1 MPSVKTGLH
10 HRRYLGFFK
19 ILGLES
25 KHFALFY
32 GQCVVVHVGPR
43 IIDQFVALMLPD
55 HSLYLQRRGTL
66 DVTPAV
72 ATVGR
77 IEGVLNHIETASLR
91 RERHRKQVQELQRF
105 KLIID
110 HLVQSR
116 CQFTHNTHMPS
127 WFIAYSAWH
136 I

>member
-19 ILGLES
+19 ILGLEP

-55 HSLYLQRRGTL
+55 DSLYLERSGTL

-72 ATVGR
+72 TTVGR
-77 IEGVLNHIETASLR
+77 VG
-91 RERHRKQVQELQRF
+91 RF
-105 KLIID
+105 ESYRNGLSPALAAQK
-110 HLVQSR
+110 
-116 CQFTHNTHMPS
+116 T
-127 WFIAYSAWH
+127 SA
-136 I
+136 